1 VCNYNNSLFFFRQRY
16 SIPDAPFFLI
26 SLGEEIPLR
35 LDIWTGSS
43 VTRREN
49 TYDKEI
55 GAQMIAERRP
65 EI

>member
-1 VCNYNNSLFFFRQRY
+1 
-16 SIPDAPFFLI
+16 LI

-55 GAQMIAERRP
+55 GAHHTQESQMIAERRP

>member
-1 VCNYNNSLFFFRQRY
+1 MACFLPSK
-16 SIPDAPFFLI
+16 IPDAPFFL
-26 SLGEEIPLR
+26 SLQEKIPLR

-55 GAQMIAERRP
+55 GAHITGGQMRIMIVERRP
-65 EI
+65 GN